1 MPPATRQRS
10 RTALALAA
18 LGAAIACVVAMLGNP
33 AAAAGKDR
41 TLTLY
46 VSPDGKG
53 TAWCQPQ
60 VPCSLERAQEVVRS
74 ADGHD
79 RDIVVQ
85 LAGGT
90 YRLTEPLRFDAR
102 DSGSADHPITWTAAP
117 GETPVISGASP
128 VTGWTESTAMPGVW
142 EAPAPADANLEAR
155 QLYVDGR
162 LATRARTELPRDALT
177 FTADGVD
184 LADSLAWLADIDQPD
199 RTELEFVG
207 SFTHRRSPVADI
219 TADRIAMAQPAW
231 NNNTWGWDTVQRTFR
246 AGPLYIVN
254 AREFLDEDGEWYLDR
269 EAGKVYYKP
278 LDGQDVTEA
287 SVELPRLETLL
298 EIGGTYDEPVHD
310 LRFSGIQFTGTTWTT
325 PSTDEGYASQQTGAY
340 LVGSDHDRP
349 ADAFATCAE
358 GCKEFEGARNTFLQM
373 PAAVQVSAAHR
384 IELSDNVYTGI
395 GSVGL
400 GIGNDANAHAT
411 GIGLGA
417 SDIVVT
423 RSQFH
428 ETAGQAIVAGGIAL
442 DSHHPSDERMI
453 VEDVTISDNLVD
465 NVAIEYKDGAGIL
478 ATYVTRAN
486 IVRNEVRNLPYSGI
500 NTGYGWGAHDPG
512 GSPEYLERGLYNYQ
526 PIYDTPTTLVD
537 NHIAFNYLH
546 DVMLEMNDGAAFYN
560 LSAAPGSVLEGNYIR
575 LPDDPPTGRA
585 AVYFDEGSRYWSVKG
600 NVFDAAHTQFFNQRS
615 NNHTGDVAYTDN
627 WVIGGSAN
635 FADGRG
641 TNTVTGTVGLARGES
656 VPADAARVIYNAGI
670 APELRTGTDPSRPE
684 LAVDIT
690 ADGSVA
696 PGSAITVELILTNVA
711 EDVDLTDLSLTA
723 TASEGWTVEPVDEV
737 PASLEAGGSAQ
748 IELRLTA
755 PESVDEPIEVGTV
768 EVAVGFTVN
777 GDQNSRKVNAAT
789 AVGAPVSTLRTYGSV
804 PGVLGEL
811 DGAYAIRNAGAD
823 IWGAGGQRDDEY
835 GTVYAPDS
843 FQEGSVVTV
852 RVDAVDPV
860 NPWTK
865 AGLVIRN
872 DVTEPEEATGY
883 VVLVATPDNGV
894 SLQWDSDGDGFLDQ
908 GRQQPAAAPVWLR
921 LSREGD
927 QVTAEFSANGTDW
940 TQLGA
945 PVTAA
950 GTSATQD
957 AGMIFTAHSTSV
969 GQAQFSEFT
978 VETVEA
984 TDGDQAV

>member
-10 RTALALAA
+10 RTALALGA
-18 LGAAIACVVAMLGNP
+18 LGVAIACVVTMLGNP

-53 TAWCQPQ
+53 TAWCQPR
-60 VPCSLERAQEVVRS
+60 VPCSLERAQEIVRR
-74 ADGHD
+74 AGGHD

-102 DSGSADHPITWTAAP
+102 DSGSTDHPITWTAAL

-128 VTGWTESTAMPGVW
+128 VTGWTESTTMPGVW

-162 LATRARTELPRDALT
+162 LATRARTELPRDT
-177 FTADGVD
+177 VSFTADGVD
-184 LADSLAWLADIDQPD
+184 LADSLAWLADIEQQDQ
-199 RTELEFVG
+199 TELEFVG
-207 SFTHRRSPVADI
+207 SFTHRRSPVAGI

-231 NNNTWGWDTVQRTFR
+231 DNNTWGWDTVQRTFR
-246 AGPLYIVN
+246 AGPLYMVN
-254 AREFLDEDGEWYLDR
+254 AREFLDEQGEWYLDR

-278 LDGQDVTEA
+278 LEGQDVNEA

-325 PSTDEGYASQQTGAY
+325 PGTDEGYASQQSGAF
-340 LVGSDHDRP
+340 LVGGDHDRP
-349 ADAFATCAE
+349 SDAFATCAE
-358 GCKEFEGARNTFLQM
+358 GCKEFEGTRNLWHQM
-373 PAAVQVSAAHR
+373 PAAVQVSAAHH
-384 IELSDNVYTGI
+384 IELSDNVYTDI

-411 GIGLGA
+411 GVGLGA
-417 SDIVVT
+417 SDITVS

-428 ETAGQAIVAGGIAL
+428 ETSGQAIVVGGVQPDA
-442 DSHHPSDERMI
+442 HHPGDQRMT
-453 VEDVTISDNLVD
+453 VEDITISDNLVD

-478 ATYVTRAN
+478 ATYVTRAS
-486 IVRNEVRNLPYSGI
+486 ITRNEVRNLPYSGI
-500 NTGYGWGAHDPG
+500 NTGYGWGANDPG
-512 GSPEYLERGLYNYQ
+512 GSPEYLQRGLYDYQ
-526 PIYDTPTTLVD
+526 PVYDTPTTLAD
-537 NHIAFNYLH
+537 NHVAFNYLH

-585 AVYFDEGSRYWSVKG
+585 AVYFDEGSRYWTVKG
-600 NVFDAAHTQFFNQRS
+600 NVLDAAHTQFFNQRS
-615 NNHTGDVAYTDN
+615 TNHTGDVTYTDN
-627 WVIGGSAN
+627 WVIGGNAN

-641 TNTVTGTVGLARGES
+641 TNTVTGTVRLARGES
-656 VPADAARVIYNAGI
+656 VPTDAARVIYNAGI
-670 APELRTGTDPSRPE
+670 SPALRTGTDPGRPE
-684 LAVDIT
+684 LAVDI
-690 ADGSVA
+690 AVDDAVA
-696 PGSAITVELILTNVA
+696 PGSATVVEATLTNLA
-711 EDVDLTDLSLTA
+711 EGVDLTDLSLSA
-723 TASEGWTVEPVDEV
+723 TASEGWTVETVDAV
-737 PASLEAGGSAQ
+737 PASLESGGSAQ
-748 IELRLTA
+748 VELRLTA
-755 PESVDEPIEVGTV
+755 PEVLTVPIEVGTV
-768 EVAVGFTVN
+768 EVAAGYPVSGDQASRTVN
-777 GDQNSRKVNAAT
+777 ATT
-789 AVGAPVSTLRTYGSV
+789 AVAAPVTTLSTYGSV
-804 PGVLGEL
+804 PGQFGEL

-835 GTVYAPDS
+835 GTVYAPDA
-843 FQEGSVVTV
+843 FQDGSVVTA

-865 AGLVIRN
+865 AGLLLRN
-872 DVTEPEEATGY
+872 DVTRPEEAAGY
-883 VVLVATPDNGV
+883 VALVATPGNGV

-908 GRQQPAAAPVWLR
+908 GRQQAATAPVWLR
-921 LSREGD
+921 LSRTGD
-927 QVTAEFSANGTDW
+927 AITAAHSANGTDW

-945 PVTAA
+945 PITPA
-950 GTSATQD
+950 GTASTQD
-957 AGMIFTAHSTSV
+957 AGMIFTSHSTSV
-969 GQAQFSEFT
+969 GQAQFSQFT
-978 VETVEA
+978 VETA
-984 TDGDQAV
+984 DGGQAG

>member
-1 MPPATRQRS
+1 VPLTKGQRS
-10 RTALALAA
+10 RTALALGIAA
-18 LGAAIACVVAMLGNP
+18 ACVVTMLGNS
-33 AAAAGKDR
+33 AAAAGNDR

-53 TAWCQPQ
+53 SGWCQPR

-74 ADGHD
+74 AGGHE
-79 RDIVVQ
+79 RDIMVQ

-90 YRLTEPLRFDAR
+90 YRLTQPLRFDAR

-128 VTGWTESTAMPGVW
+128 VTGWTESTTMPGVW

-162 LATRARTELPRDALT
+162 LATRARAELSRDALA

-184 LADSLAWLADIDQPD
+184 LLSDSLAWLADIEQAE

-246 AGPLYIVN
+246 AGPLYIAG
-254 AREFLDEDGEWYLDR
+254 AREFLDEQGEWYLDR
-269 EAGKVYYKP
+269 ETAKIYYKP
-278 LDGQDVTEA
+278 LDGQDVNEA
-287 SVELPRLETLL
+287 SVELPRLQTLL

-310 LRFSGIQFTGTTWTT
+310 LRFSGIRFTGTTWTA
-325 PSTDEGYASQQTGAY
+325 PSTDEGYASQQTGAF
-340 LVGSDHDRP
+340 LVGDHDRP
-349 ADAFATCAE
+349 SDAFATCAE
-358 GCKEFEGARNTFLQM
+358 GCREFEGTRNTFHQM

-384 IELSDNVYTGI
+384 IELSDNVYTNI

-411 GIGLGA
+411 GVGLGA

-428 ETAGQAIVAGGIAL
+428 ETSGQAIVAGGIAL
-442 DSHHPSDERMI
+442 DAHHPGDERMI
-453 VEDVTISDNLVD
+453 VEDVTISDNLID

-478 ATYVTRAN
+478 ATYVTRAS
-486 IVRNEVRNLPYSGI
+486 ITHNEVRNLPYSGI
-500 NTGYGWGAHDPG
+500 NTGYGWGVHDPG
-512 GSPEYLERGLYNYQ
+512 GSPEYLERGSYDYQ
-526 PIYDTPTTLVD
+526 PIYDTPTTLAD
-537 NHIAFNYLH
+537 NHVAFNYIH

-575 LPDDPPTGRA
+575 LRDDPPTGRA
-585 AVYFDEGSRYWSVKG
+585 AVYFDEGSRYWTVNG
-600 NVFDAAHTQFFNQRS
+600 NVFDAEHTQFFNQRS
-615 NNHTGDVAYTDN
+615 NNHTGDVTYTDN
-627 WVIGGSAN
+627 WVIGGNAN
-635 FADGRG
+635 FADWRG

-656 VPADAARVIYNAGI
+656 VPADTARIIYNAGI
-670 APELRTGTDPSRPE
+670 SPGLRSGTDPDRPE
-684 LAVDIT
+684 LAVGIT
-690 ADGSVA
+690 VDGAVA
-696 PGSAITVELILTNVA
+696 SGSAIAVESTLTNITEV
-711 EDVDLTDLSLTA
+711 VDLTDLALTVA
-723 TASEGWTVEPVDEV
+723 ASEGWAVEPVDEA
-737 PASLEAGGSAQ
+737 PTSLEAGSSAQ
-748 IELRLTA
+748 VELRLTA
-755 PESVDEPIEVGTV
+755 PDAITEPIEVGTV
-768 EVAVGFTVN
+768 EVAIGYTVS
-777 GDQNSRKVNAAT
+777 GDQASRTVKTTT
-789 AVGAPVSTLRTYGSV
+789 AVAAPVTNLSTFGSV
-804 PGVLGEL
+804 PGVFGEL
-811 DGAYAIRNAGAD
+811 DGAFAIRNAGAD

-835 GTVYAPDS
+835 GTVYAPDAV
-843 FQEGSVVTV
+843 EDGSVVTV

-865 AGLVIRN
+865 AGLVLRN
-872 DVTEPEEATGY
+872 DLTKPEEAAGY

-908 GRQQPAAAPVWLR
+908 GRQQAAAAPVWLR
-921 LSREGD
+921 LSRDGD
-927 QVTAEFSANGTDW
+927 QVTAAYSMNGTDW

-950 GTSATQD
+950 GTASTQD
-957 AGMIFTAHSTSV
+957 AGMIFTSHATSV
-969 GQAQFSEFT
+969 GQAQFSHFT
-978 VETVEA
+978 VETA
-984 TDGDQAV
+984 DGGQAV